1 MTEVAATLRCDAV
14 VRGGTIVTDRRSEP
28 ADLLIR
34 DGRIGDVVAPGT
46 PVEAGETIDAEGLL
60 VLPGLVDPHCH
71 FDTFSHHVDDLASLS
86 AAAAAGGVTTIVPFL
101 IPGGRPGQPGTL
113 AEILDH
119 FVEAG
124 EERSLVDFGFHVALW
139 PRWEALDEIDACAA
153 RGCSSFKM
161 FLALPRLGRMV
172 PDDLVFAFME
182 RIGSCG
188 GLSMVHAENGPVTD
202 YLESKMRARGDTA
215 PALYAR
221 SRPPILE
228 EEATFRSI
236 CLARLAGAPLYVVH
250 VSAAGAARRIAEAR
264 ADGVPVVGE
273 TCPQYLT
280 LDDGVMRTLGPLAKV
295 APPLRT
301 PADREQ
307 LWRALAAGDLATIGS
322 DHSGH
327 ARATKERGRDDV
339 FGDVPFGAATI
350 ETMLP
355 LLLSFGLADG
365 RLAPERLA
373 ALTSA
378 NAARIF
384 GLYPRKGA
392 IEPGSDADLVLVDR
406 DGESTVDAGLHHD
419 RSGYSLYDGWQLRGA
434 VRTVI
439 ARGAVIARDGEVVG
453 QEGRGRYLLRPASG
467 LPEGLH

>member
-1 MTEVAATLRCDAV
+1 MSEVAATLRVDTV
-14 VRGGTIVTDRRSEP
+14 VRGGTVVTDRRSER
-28 ADLLIR
+28 ADVLIR
-34 DGRIGDVVAPGT
+34 EGRIAEVIAPGT
-46 PVEAGETIDAEGLL
+46 PVEASETIDAGGLL

-71 FDTFSHHVDDLASLS
+71 FDTFSHHVDDLTSLS
-86 AAAAAGGVTTIVPFL
+86 AAAAAGGVTTIIPFL
-101 IPGGRPGQPGTL
+101 IPGGRAGQPETL

-119 FVEAG
+119 FIEVGEAS
-124 EERSLVDFGFHVALW
+124 SLIDFGFHVALW
-139 PRWEALDEIDACAA
+139 PRWEAADEIDACAA

-182 RIGSCG
+182 RIRSVGS
-188 GLSMVHAENGPVTD
+188 LAMVHAENGPVTD
-202 YLESKMRARGDTA
+202 YLETRMRERGETA
-215 PALYAR
+215 PTSFAR

-228 EEATFRSI
+228 EEATFRAI
-236 CLARLAGAPLYVVH
+236 CLAALAEVPLYVVH
-250 VSAAGAARRIAEAR
+250 VTSAGAARRIAEAR
-264 ADGVPVVGE
+264 ASALPVVGE

-280 LDDGVMRTLGPLAKV
+280 LDEGIMATLGPLAKV

-301 PADREQ
+301 PSDREH
-307 LWRALAAGDLATIGS
+307 LWSALARGELATIGS

-339 FGDVPFGAATI
+339 FADVPFGAATI
-350 ETMLP
+350 ETMLR
-355 LLLSFGLADG
+355 LLVSAGLVEG

-392 IEPGSDADLVLVDR
+392 IEAGSDADLVLVDPE
-406 DGESTVDAGLHHD
+406 GESTIDARRHHD
-419 RSGYSLYDGWQLRGA
+419 RSGYSLYDGWRLRGA

-439 ARGAVIARDGEVVG
+439 AGGSVIARDGEILDL
-453 QEGRGRYLLRPASG
+453 ERRGRYIPRPASG
-467 LPEGLH
+467 LPEGLS